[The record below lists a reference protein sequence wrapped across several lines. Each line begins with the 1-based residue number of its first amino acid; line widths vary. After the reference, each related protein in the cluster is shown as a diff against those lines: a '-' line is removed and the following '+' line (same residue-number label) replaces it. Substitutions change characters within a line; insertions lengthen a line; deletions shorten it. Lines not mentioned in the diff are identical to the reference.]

1 MKTPYVILA
10 ASMLS
15 ALSSIAMAGDAA
27 DGQDRILLTNLAGRW
42 AAAYNR
48 QDGSAL
54 AATYSPKTIDIHA
67 DGINRDRKA
76 IEEYFAAQFKAGFHD
91 LTISIDTVRS
101 AGGLVFSTGGWT
113 VKLKD
118 QAFHG
123 YWSGVDAHDGDRLT
137 IEQRTSVIAQP

>member
-1 MKTPYVILA
+1 MKAPYMILA
-10 ASMLS
+10 TSALS
-15 ALSSIAMAGDAA
+15 ALSSVAMAGDAA
-27 DGQDRILLTNLAGRW
+27 DGQDRTLLTDLARRW

-54 AATYSPKTIDIHA
+54 AATYSPKMIDIHA

-76 IEEYFAAQFKAGFHD
+76 IEEYFAAQFKAGFRD
-91 LTISIDTVRS
+91 LIISIDTVRS
-101 AGGLVFSTGGWT
+101 AGNLVFSTGGWT

-118 QAFHG
+118 QTLHG
-123 YWSGVDAHDGDRLT
+123 YWSGVDAHDGDGLT